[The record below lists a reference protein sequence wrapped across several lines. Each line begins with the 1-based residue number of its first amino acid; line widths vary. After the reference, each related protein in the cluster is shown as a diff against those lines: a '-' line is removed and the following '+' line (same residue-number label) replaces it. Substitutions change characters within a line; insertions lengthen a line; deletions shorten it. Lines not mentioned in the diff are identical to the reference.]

1 MFTGTAGVDGVT
13 TGVTGL
19 TGLTGV
25 TEVTGVTGVTGT
37 VVTGTVLLEV
47 SHGFPGGHVVTVT
60 TVVVKF
66 CPGGGLV
73 CCLA

>member
-1 MFTGTAGVDGVT
+1 MLTGTAGVDGVT

-19 TGLTGV
+19 AGLAGLTGV
-25 TEVTGVTGVTGT
+25 TEVTGVTG
-37 VVTGTVLLEV
+37 VTGTVLLEV